1 MYIYQYHLIFDVL
14 ADNAVL
20 NITMAMQMKEKK
32 NVVKIEK
39 LCKNIKY
46 SLRYTFCHC
55 ISNELKRIERKN
67 K

>member
-1 MYIYQYHLIFDVL
+1 ML

-20 NITMAMQMKEKK
+20 NITMAMQMKGKE
-32 NVVKIEK
+32 NIVKIEK

-55 ISNELKRIERKN
+55 I
-67 K
+67 